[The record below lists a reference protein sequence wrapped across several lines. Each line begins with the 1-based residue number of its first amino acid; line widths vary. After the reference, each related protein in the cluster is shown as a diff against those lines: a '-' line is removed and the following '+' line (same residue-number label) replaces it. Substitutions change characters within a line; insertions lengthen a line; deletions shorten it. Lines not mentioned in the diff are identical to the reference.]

1 MRFPVQTKNSRGYAL
16 IEILLAFG
24 ISTVVMVA
32 MVSLAVVTVRAATT
46 NRAYAEAGKVAQSQ
60 AERLKLK
67 RDITPWSTFL
77 PLMRSCS
84 GRHCYVDSA
93 GAVHTGLDAFAGT
106 GPATVTYYFTTTVA
120 AADSKEFTYTVV
132 ATWNISTIVKTYK
145 IEGLLSD
152 WKSL

>member
-46 NRAYAEAGKVAQSQ
+46 NKAYAEAGKVAQSQ

-93 GAVHTGLDAFAGT
+93 GAVHNGDALAGT
-106 GPATVTYYFTTTVA
+106 GPSIVTYYFTTTA
-120 AADSKEFTYTVV
+120 AAGSKEFTYTVWT
-132 ATWNISTIVKTYK
+132 TWNVSTVVKTYK

-152 WKSL
+152 WRSL